1 MKKIFLIIVLLLISL
16 KSVNAKDITLNEIK
30 DKINEIA
37 LNVKASVSNN
47 ELIIN
52 DRDNELICNLE
63 DNILSRTDSYKKNT
77 LDSVND
83 LYIYLNLTKVVALL
97 KGYQN
102 KEIEYF
108 LISLEDAKLNNDGY
122 EIIKRKTNDDI
133 ELTYKIDLNNF
144 KINFNYI
151 DAPTPVISIIDTKDE
166 IVTLLINLEEDGEVD
181 LYRSTDNN
189 NYEYVN
195 TITVNNGNAIYYN
208 KVDSN
213 NTYYY
218 KAVVKMANNYSEV
231 VEVNFPKEKKDNNYL
246 DEKTENPLT
255 GYQEFVAISLLIII
269 AILGII
275 GNINLKRKVYR

>member
-52 DRDNELICNLE
+52 
-63 DNILSRTDSYKKNT
+63 
-77 LDSVND
+77 DSVND

-122 EIIKRKTNDDI
+122 EIIKRKTNDEI

>member
-1 MKKIFLIIVLLLISL
+1 MKKIFLIIVLLLINL
-16 KSVNAKDITLNEIK
+16 NVVKAITLNEIK
-30 DKINEIA
+30 DKINETA

-52 DRDNELICNLE
+52 DHDNELIFNLE

-151 DAPTPVISIIDTKDE
+151 DAPAPVISIIDTKDE

-181 LYRSTDNN
+181 LYRSTDNK